1 MEKILDKKIVKKTR
15 RQDYYEYLAKWK
27 EIPDEDVT
35 WMSAAEIQKHGKSV
49 EDLMDR
55 SPWNF
60 CSLGV
65 WCRAI
70 DLVFLL
76 TQ

>member
-1 MEKILDKKIVKKTR
+1 VEKILDKKIVKKTR

-55 SPWNF
+55 SP
-60 CSLGV
+60 
-65 WCRAI
+65 
-70 DLVFLL
+70 
-76 TQ
+76 